1 MGSNATNAF
10 LQSLAN
16 ESRSSRT
23 QSQILLA
30 RKPAERQRC
39 HRKMRNLRDRMK
51 CLTRELMTEEVNM
64 AGIDEDVNRLTED
77 LNAGAE

>member
-1 MGSNATNAF
+1 
-10 LQSLAN
+10 
-16 ESRSSRT
+16 
-23 QSQILLA
+23 
-30 RKPAERQRC
+30 
-39 HRKMRNLRDRMK
+39 MRNLRDRMK